1 MNEQEIKKL
10 LGANIR
16 RIRWS
21 KNLTQDVFSEK
32 IGIEPSSLSNIEN
45 GKSLPSTLTIINIQQ
60 QFDVQ
65 PNEIFELDADYLKS
79 SQHLEDELCNAIKT
93 FDIDR
98 KRVLYKIVK
107 AIEIKI

>member
-1 MNEQEIKKL
+1 M
-10 LGANIR
+10 
-16 RIRWS
+16 
-21 KNLTQDVFSEK
+21 
-32 IGIEPSSLSNIEN
+32 
-45 GKSLPSTLTIINIQQ
+45 
-60 QFDVQ
+60 Q